1 MSIAITLQQA
11 LREWENRYS
20 ASEALW
26 PHLSDDE
33 LDLSALKDSEKRGNV
48 VDHLCRCR
56 FCAERYRDQQE
67 ELELLPAVN
76 SWDVAVLKAAA
87 GEEQTFPVLYY
98 SEKKYYRIEIMRNTA
113 GGEDGLA
120 VLTII
125 DPRMAVRHEGL
136 DLWICDARGKKLL
149 RGRVKNG
156 EVWQKVARLQEYD
169 YSELLVYLADQD
181 EPTHLTF

>member
-67 ELELLPAVN
+67 ELELFPAVN

-87 GEEQTFPVLYY
+87 GEERLFPY
-98 SEKKYYRIEIMRNTA
+98 SIILKRNIT
-113 GGEDGLA
+113 GLK
-120 VLTII
+120 LCGI
-125 DPRMAVRHEGL
+125 PRVVRMG
-136 DLWICDARGKKLL
+136 WR
-149 RGRVKNG
+149 
-156 EVWQKVARLQEYD
+156 Y
-169 YSELLVYLADQD
+169 
-181 EPTHLTF
+181 